1 MQASSFGALGIGLS
15 AALLLLVSLAV
26 GVARHP
32 LSVGVRNRFTTL
44 PVIDRLHAWGSTHFG
59 GAMSAMRDR
68 LGRQGAAAAALLAG
82 LIAVMM
88 LAVGFTALLDDAL
101 DGDGI
106 AQFDEPVVAW
116 LATHR
121 EAWLNTTLT
130 LMTHLGDPAAQT
142 LWMIVV
148 CAVCAWHSR
157 SWLPVI
163 LGLVGG
169 LGISVIVAT
178 AKTVVGR
185 ARPDLPLALVDSRGF
200 SFPSGHAAGA
210 AAVGLLC
217 AWMLCRW
224 VVHRWAGQVAV
235 WALAITAIIMIGF
248 SRLYLGVHFVTDVLA
263 GWLLGTAWTAT
274 VILVTSWWS
283 RSERPRILSIRGRT
297 RSGNTPA
304 TEHQKTGACPGHAD
318 EPQAKN
324 MPLNRS

>member
-1 MQASSFGALGIGLS
+1 MQASSIGVVGLGFT
-15 AALLLLVSLAV
+15 AALLLLGSLAV
-26 GVARHP
+26 WVARHP
-32 LSVGVRNRFTTL
+32 LLAGGRDRFTDL
-44 PVIDRLHAWGSTHFG
+44 PVIERLHAWGTTHFG
-59 GAMSAMRDR
+59 GAMSAMRGR

-106 AQFDEPVVAW
+106 ARFDEPVVAW

-121 EAWLNTTLT
+121 EAWLNITLT
-130 LMTHLGDPAAQT
+130 LVTHLGDPAPQT
-142 LWMIVV
+142 IWVIVV
-148 CAVCAWHSR
+148 CAVCAWRSR

-169 LGISVIVAT
+169 LSISVIVAT

-185 ARPDLPLALVDSRGF
+185 ARPDFPFALVGSHGF

-263 GWLLGTAWTAT
+263 GWLLGTAWAAT

-283 RSERPRILSIRGRT
+283 RSERPGILSIGGRT
-297 RSGNTPA
+297 RSNLMSANDP
-304 TEHQKTGACPGHAD
+304 ERSHQT
-318 EPQAKN
+318 
-324 MPLNRS
+324 

>member
-1 MQASSFGALGIGLS
+1 MQASRFGVLSLGLS
-15 AALLLLVSLAV
+15 AALLLLGILAV
-26 GVARHP
+26 WVARHP
-32 LSVGVRNRFTTL
+32 LLAGARDRFTDL
-44 PVIDRLHAWGSTHFG
+44 PVIERLHDWGAIYFG
-59 GAMSAMRDR
+59 AAMSAMRDR

-82 LIAVMM
+82 L
-88 LAVGFTALLDDAL
+88 LAVIVMAFGFTALLDDAL

-106 AQFDEPVVAW
+106 AQFDKPVVAW
-116 LATHR
+116 LTTHR
-121 EAWLNTTLT
+121 EVRLNTTLT
-130 LMTHLGDPAAQT
+130 LVTHLGDPAAQT
-142 LWMIVV
+142 LWMVVV

-185 ARPDLPLALVDSRGF
+185 ARPDLPFALVDSHGF

-283 RSERPRILSIRGRT
+283 RSERPRFLAIRGRT

-304 TEHQKTGACPGHAD
+304 RRSVWGSREGH
-318 EPQAKN
+318 
-324 MPLNRS
+324 